1 MSKVMRLP
9 SAGARLGAPAGHH
22 QAADHS
28 PRGPRLLAAAG
39 AVGGQTH
46 AGKGR
51 AGSGAGSGAGSDA
64 SQPRRLPASRTDDST
79 AVSPEG
85 ALFTPVPPTARLT
98 PQANPSPL
106 PSQASLSPVP
116 SGLNYPLLSQVVLD
130 PRDTCPHHHGA
141 LSCTRQGL
149 PPGRGRS
156 LGEDPP
162 SAKAMS
168 SHVGHGCEARAGQGP
183 AWGRERKVDCLCT
196 EGTRQRARP
205 DGRDGHFRKPPRGPG
220 DDLVTGRW
228 TCQVSVKT

>member
-1 MSKVMRLP
+1 MLEP
-9 SAGARLGAPAGHH
+9 GL
-22 QAADHS
+22 
-28 PRGPRLLAAAG
+28 GPR
-39 AVGGQTH
+39 Q
-46 AGKGR
+46 
-51 AGSGAGSGAGSDA
+51 
-64 SQPRRLPASRTDDST
+64 DST
-79 AVSPEG
+79 RLQTTRPGDPDSWLLLELWAAKRTQERDALVLALVLTRVNPAAFQPAAPTTALQSPEG

-106 PSQASLSPVP
+106 PSQASLSPVT

-130 PRDTCPHHHGA
+130 PRDTCTHHHGA

-168 SHVGHGCEARAGQGP
+168 SHVGHGCEAHAQGP

-205 DGRDGHFRKPPRGPG
+205 DARDGHFRKPPRGPG
-220 DDLVTGRW
+220 DDLVTGQW